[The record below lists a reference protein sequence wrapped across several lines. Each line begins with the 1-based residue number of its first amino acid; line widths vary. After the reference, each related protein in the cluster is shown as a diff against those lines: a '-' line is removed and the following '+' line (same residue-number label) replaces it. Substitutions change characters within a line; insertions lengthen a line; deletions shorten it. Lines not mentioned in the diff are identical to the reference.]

1 MPDSE
6 ILDPTEEFAR
16 YRRTVLAA
24 VVVPGPA
31 AVRRTVRLR
40 RRRRWAALVAAAL
53 ALFTGPPLG
62 YVALHRPEP
71 RPGPVLPTPDGT
83 GTPTPSAPTTPTGSP
98 PPTGAGPTTTPP
110 DGRISRDDL
119 LATPVTLPAWP
130 AGTACRTGGVRL
142 TADGREGKNALLA
155 IAHGDVD
162 GDGAQETVA
171 LVQCVFGTHGW
182 QQVVAFDRDTAG
194 RVVTVG
200 RVVASA
206 RERPQWLIGVQVNG
220 DGVVR
225 VQVGDIYPGGGWAG
239 EWSQR
244 QWRGYRW
251 DGGSFRQVSGPTGFP
266 ANPHEVNLVVTAT
279 ELVFGVAPDGSRTG
293 GTTVRVRNTGTAPAR
308 SVALRLDL
316 PAALRPDGDGWS
328 ACRSAPGTTGGPV
341 RCEVGGLAP
350 GAEIRLVLGVRV
362 AGDDPPG
369 AGTAELTAHALDAD
383 HRGVA
388 EVVEYD
394 NVTALGY
401 R

>member
-16 YRRTVLAA
+16 YRRTVLDS

-53 ALFTGPPLG
+53 ALLTGPTLG

-71 RPGPVLPTPDGT
+71 RPGPVLPTPDAT
-83 GTPTPSAPTTPTGSP
+83 GTPTPTAPTTPTGGP
-98 PPTGAGPTTTPP
+98 PPTGAGPTATPP
-110 DGRISRDDL
+110 DGRISRGEL
-119 LATPVTLPAWP
+119 LATPVTLPTWP
-130 AGTACRTGGVRL
+130 TGAACPTAGVRL
-142 TADGREGKNALLA
+142 TADGQEGRNALLA
-155 IAHGDVD
+155 LAHGDVD
-162 GDGAQETVA
+162 GDGAQETVV

-182 QQVVAFDRDTAG
+182 QQVVAFDRGTAG
-194 RVVTVG
+194 RIVTVG
-200 RVVASA
+200 RVVVSA
-206 RERPQWLIGVQVNG
+206 RERPQWLIGVQVRG

-266 ANPHEVNLVVTAT
+266 TNPHEVNLVVTAT
-279 ELVFGVAPDGSRTG
+279 ELVLGVAPDGSRTG
-293 GTTVRVRNTGTAPAR
+293 STTVRVRNTGTAPAR
-308 SVALRLDL
+308 SVALRFDL
-316 PAALRPDGDGWS
+316 PAALRPDGDGWA

-341 RCEVGGLAP
+341 RCEVAGLAP
-350 GAEIRLVLGVRV
+350 GAEIRLVLGLRV

-369 AGTAELTAHALDAD
+369 AGTAELTASALDAD
-383 HRGVA
+383 HRVVA

-394 NVTALGY
+394 NVTPLRY